1 MSLLTLFLAVVLAGL
16 GQGALLRRAARR
28 MTYRRSFSR
37 AAAFCGEQAEMVEV
51 LANPSRLPLPWVRV
65 QSRMPAG
72 LGFSP
77 MSMREI
83 NGGLY
88 HRSFFFLAPRTRL
101 TRRHQ
106 VRCLRRGGL
115 PADHRGPHRRGVA
128 GALRPG

>member
-88 HRSFFFLAPRTRL
+88 HRSFFFLAPAHPAHPPPSGAL
-101 TRRHQ
+101 PAP
-106 VRCLRRGGL
+106 GGL

>member
-1 MSLLTLFLAVVLAGL
+1 
-16 GQGALLRRAARR
+16 
-28 MTYRRSFSR
+28 
-37 AAAFCGEQAEMVEV
+37 MVEV

-72 LGFSP
+72 LGLSP

-106 VRCLRRGGL
+106 VRCLRPGGL